1 MNKKIT
7 REELRKYLKK
17 YFGFDKFKEMQE
29 DIIMALLEG
38 NDVFVLMPTG
48 GGKSLT
54 YQLPAL
60 ISEGTAIVISP
71 LIALMKN
78 QVDAMRAFRS
88 EQGVAHFINSQLS
101 RKQLQQVKDDIL
113 YGKTKLLY
121 VAPESLTKEENIKF
135 LRNVE
140 ISFYAVDEAHCI
152 SEWGHDFRPEYR
164 RIRPI
169 IDEIKRRPIIA
180 LTATATPKVQHDILK
195 NLGILDAKI
204 FKTSFFR
211 PNLYYE
217 VRPKVNPEKQIIH
230 YIKNNKGKS
239 GIIYC
244 LSRKKVEELAA
255 QLQANGINALPYH
268 AGLDAATRTEHQDKF
283 LNEEVDV
290 IVATIAFGMGID
302 KPDIR
307 FVFHYDMPKSLE
319 AYYQETGR
327 AGRDGGEGVCIAFYD
342 PNDIEKL
349 EKFLQGK
356 PIAEQEIGRQLIQE
370 VVAYAESAVCRP
382 KMLLNYFGEEL
393 KEPCGNCDNCLNPR
407 PQFEGREYLLKVLK
421 TVLAVQEKFKP
432 SHIAK
437 ILAGKAD
444 DAIRTYKHDKLK
456 VFGIGKDKSPKFW
469 ESIIR
474 QAMINGLLEK
484 DIENY
489 GTVKLTEKGK
499 EYLKKPWPIKLVEP
513 HNFDKKQN
521 LDDETKEIMPQGIAT
536 ADQELFSLLKDLR
549 KRIAKREKL
558 APYMIFEDP
567 VLQDMSIYYPI
578 TEQELLQISGVNEVK
593 AKRFGKEFLSLIK
606 DYVKE
611 KEIIRPQDIVV
622 KVPAK
627 SGVKVSIIR
636 SIDRKMDFEDIC
648 EAQQIDMD
656 ELLEEIESILR
667 TGTRLNFDYYIDKMI
682 DQDRQDDLYAY
693 FQEEGLV
700 SVDQAIEDLTPDD
713 YEEDEIKLMRLKYM
727 ADLVKQ
733 GKIHKLS
740 KKG

>member
-7 REELRKYLKK
+7 REELRKYLKE
-17 YFGFDKFKEMQE
+17 YFGFDKFKKMQE
-29 DIIMALLEG
+29 DIILALLEG

-101 RKQLQQVKDDIL
+101 RKQLQQVKDDIIS
-113 YGKTKLLY
+113 GKTKLLY
-121 VAPESLTKEENIKF
+121 VAPESLTKEENIQF

-195 NLGILDAKI
+195 NLGILNAKI

-255 QLQANGINALPYH
+255 QLQANGISALPYH

-407 PQFEGREYLLKVLK
+407 PQFDGREYLIKVLK
-421 TVLAVQEKFKP
+421 TVLEVKEKFKP

-437 ILAGKAD
+437 ILAGKTD
-444 DAIRTYKHDKLK
+444 DAIKTYKHDKLK

-474 QAMINGLLEK
+474 QAMIHGLLEK

-499 EYLKKPWPIKLVEP
+499 QYLKKPWPIKLVEP

-521 LDDETKEIMPQGIAT
+521 IDDDTKEIMPQGIAT
-536 ADQELFSLLKDLR
+536 ADQELFALLKDLR

-578 TEQELLQISGVNEVK
+578 NEQELLQISGINEVK
-593 AKRFGKEFLSLIK
+593 AKRFGKEFVSLIK
-606 DYVKE
+606 DYIKE

-700 SVDQAIEDLTPDD
+700 PVDKAIEDLTPDD

-733 GKIHKLS
+733 GKIRKN
-740 KKG
+740 

>member
-1 MNKKIT
+1 MAKEKIS
-7 REELRKYLKK
+7 REKLRQYLKE
-17 YFGFDKFKEMQE
+17 YFGFDKFKQMQE
-29 DIIMALLEG
+29 DIILSLLEG
-38 NDVFVLMPTG
+38 NDIFVLMPTG

-60 ISEGTAIVISP
+60 ISDGTAIIISP

-88 EQGVAHFINSQLS
+88 EEGIAHFINSQLS
-101 RKQLQQVKDDIL
+101 RKQLQQVKDDITS
-113 YGKTKLLY
+113 GKTKLLY

-135 LRNVE
+135 LRSVD
-140 ISFYAVDEAHCI
+140 ISFYAIDEAHCI

-169 IDEIKRRPIIA
+169 INEIKRRPIIA

-195 NLGILDAKI
+195 NLDILDAKI

-255 QLQANGINALPYH
+255 QLKANGIKALPYH

-370 VVAYAESAVCRP
+370 VVAYAESAICRP

-393 KEPCGNCDNCLNPR
+393 AEPCGNCDNCLHPR
-407 PQFEGREYLLKVLK
+407 PQFEGREYLIKVLK

-432 SHIAK
+432 AHIAK
-437 ILAGKAD
+437 IIAGKSD
-444 DAIRTYKHDKLK
+444 SAIKTYKHDKIK
-456 VFGIGKDKSPKFW
+456 EFGIGKDKSPKFW

-474 QAMINGLLEK
+474 QAMVYGLLTK

-489 GTVKLTEKGK
+489 GTVKLTEDGK
-499 EYLKKPWPIKLVEP
+499 KYLKNPWSIKLVEP
-513 HNFDKKQN
+513 HDFDKKVFE
-521 LDDETKEIMPQGIAT
+521 DDEAVEMGPKVGT

-567 VLQDMSIYYPI
+567 ALQDMSIYYPI
-578 TEQELLQISGVNEVK
+578 TEKELLQISGINEVK
-593 AKRFGKEFLSLIK
+593 AKKFGKEFLDLIK
-606 DYVKE
+606 EYIEE
-611 KEIIRPQDIVV
+611 KEIIRPQDLVV

-627 SGVKVSIIR
+627 SGVKVSIIKN
-636 SIDRKMDFEDIC
+636 IDRKMDFEDIC
-648 EAQQIDMD
+648 EAQQIEMD
-656 ELLEEIESILR
+656 ELFEEIESILR
-667 TGTRLNFDYYIDKMI
+667 TGTRLNFDYYIDNMI
-682 DQDRQDDLYAY
+682 DEDRQADLYAY

-700 SVDQAIEDLTPDD
+700 SVEQAIEELTEDD
-713 YEEDEIKLMRLKYM
+713 YEEDEIKLMRLKYL

-733 GKIHKLS
+733 GKIKRQLHH
-740 KKG
+740 